1 MQKQM
6 TNYGDNEI
14 KQCCKCG
21 RYMRFNIKYI
31 NGRPFVGWEC
41 VCGYNEPVIKIF
53 YSNRTIK

>member
-1 MQKQM
+1 M

-14 KQCCKCG
+14 KQCRKCG

-31 NGRPFVGWEC
+31 NGNPFVGWEC
-41 VCGYNEPVIKIF
+41 ACGYNEPVLKIF

>member
-1 MQKQM
+1 M

-41 VCGYNEPVIKIF
+41 ACGYNEPVLKIF